1 MQEISA
7 KIEKYRI
14 TSSNIHISEKVSKV
28 RNLSVESKAML
39 KMPKDKENETVLL
52 NVELNLRS
60 ADDEIRMNMVSDII
74 FELSQLPDD
83 YNEVAEHELVPMAR
97 DLLLNLI
104 DNMLEIMGYNK
115 MGLAQKCKKTGETNP
130 T

>member
-14 TSSNIHISEKVSKV
+14 TSSNIHISEKLSKV
-28 RNLSVESKAML
+28 SNLSVESKAML

-83 YNEVAEHELVPMAR
+83 YNEVAEHALVPMAR

-115 MGLAQKCKKTGETNP
+115 MELAKKCKKNE
-130 T
+130 